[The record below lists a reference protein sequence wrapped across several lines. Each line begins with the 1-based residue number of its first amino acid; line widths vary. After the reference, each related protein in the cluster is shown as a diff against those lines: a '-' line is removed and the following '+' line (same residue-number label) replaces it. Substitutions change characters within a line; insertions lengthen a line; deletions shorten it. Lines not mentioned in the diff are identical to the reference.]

1 VLSQAIAILNGKG
14 GVGKTSITANI
25 AGLAALAGYRVLA
38 VDMDPQG
45 NLGRDLGTRQR
56 GLADGGKGLLDA
68 VLQRKTAV
76 PLIDVR
82 PGLDVVSGGPE
93 LEELADVLHA
103 RKNRGAATYYALRD
117 ALAPIA
123 VNYNLILV
131 DTPPGER
138 LLQTL
143 ALATAHFAV
152 IPTKSDDGS
161 VDGLERVS
169 ALFSLARDGDE
180 QSRPVNPDLDLL
192 GVVVFGVGTG
202 SRRIR
207 RETRNKVVTEL
218 GDDNLVFDGMI
229 RHVEGP
235 SRECRDRGVLA
246 HELEATKLEALVA
259 RRGEDEDPH
268 STASGLAIDY
278 QQLTKEVLERYA
290 ERMHEFATVGGA
302 AVEGA

>member
-1 VLSQAIAILNGKG
+1 
-14 GVGKTSITANI
+14 
-25 AGLAALAGYRVLA
+25 
-38 VDMDPQG
+38 MDPQG

-56 GLADGGKGLLDA
+56 GQADGGKGLLDA
-68 VLQRKTAV
+68 VLQRRTVV
-76 PLIDVR
+76 PLVDVR

-93 LEELADVLHA
+93 LEELADYLHA
-103 RKNRGAATYYALRD
+103 RKTRGAATYYALRD

-123 VNYNLILV
+123 ANYNLVLV

-161 VDGLERVS
+161 VDGLERVA

-180 QSRPVNPDLDLL
+180 QSRPVNPYLELL
-192 GVVVFGVGTG
+192 GVVVFGVGSG

-218 GDDNLVFDGMI
+218 GDDNLVFDGMV

-246 HELEATKLEALVA
+246 HELEAAKLELVVA

-268 STASGLAIDY
+268 STATGLATDY
-278 QQLTKEVLERYA
+278 QRLTREVLERYTA
-290 ERMHEFATVGGA
+290 RVQELAAVGGA
-302 AVEGA
+302 VQGA